1 MLKLFYAPGACSL
14 APHIVLEEIGG
25 GHAFERVNL
34 REGAQRS
41 LAYLAINPK
50 GRVPVLMTD
59 RGALTENPAI
69 LAFLAQSFPAARLA
83 PLDDPYLF
91 AKMQAFNVFLC
102 STVHVAFAHAFR
114 PERYA
119 DGEAPAQA
127 MRAKAPWAL
136 ADAFGLIEKILGD
149 GGPYVL
155 GDAYSVADAYL
166 LVFSRWMDSRG
177 LGSLVGFPMTAAHM
191 ARVSDRP
198 AVLRALGREAA

>member
-1 MLKLFYAPGACSL
+1 
-14 APHIVLEEIGG
+14 
-25 GHAFERVNL
+25 
-34 REGAQRS
+34 
-41 LAYLAINPK
+41 
-50 GRVPVLMTD
+50 
-59 RGALTENPAI
+59 
-69 LAFLAQSFPAARLA
+69 
-83 PLDDPYLF
+83 
-91 AKMQAFNVFLC
+91 
-102 STVHVAFAHAFR
+102 
-114 PERYA
+114 
-119 DGEAPAQA
+119 